1 MSNQNATVERV
12 GWGEVVIDVSD
23 EFREQ
28 VEYWAWL
35 YDMSVLDFM
44 RVSLMAGARFCG
56 RCAVEMMRK
65 SVPAAP
71 NNVSPAHE
79 RFTSASRLVVKGERS
94 GSPLTTSDAVVR
106 SRGAGLTFPCLQRIS
121 HRTRQLEGSL

>member
-44 RVSLMAGARFCG
+44 RVSLMAGARDF
-56 RCAVEMMRK
+56 A
-65 SVPAAP
+65 
-71 NNVSPAHE
+71 
-79 RFTSASRLVVKGERS
+79 
-94 GSPLTTSDAVVR
+94 DAVR
-106 SRGAGLTFPCLQRIS
+106 SK
-121 HRTRQLEGSL
+121 